1 MPKATASKQ
10 GKRFDLKE
18 LPEGFVVLRK
28 LSYGEM
34 LARRNLGMGV
44 SAPFKRDSD
53 QMDLK
58 LDLSQEE
65 VRVYEFSHMIIEHNL
80 EDEEGNH
87 LAMNNRAD
95 IDRLDPKIALEIE
108 GYINELN
115 LPDDE
120 RPLAERSGSPSDTE
134 NGSRT
139 QT

>member
-10 GKRFDLKE
+10 GKRFELKE

-44 SAPFKRDSD
+44 SAPFRRDSD
-53 QMDLK
+53 QIDLK
-58 LDLSQEE
+58 MDLSQEE

-80 EDEEGNH
+80 EDEDGNH
-87 LAMNNRAD
+87 LNMTNRAD

-108 GYINELN
+108 VYINELN

-120 RPLAERSGSPSDTE
+120 LPLPAPSGSPSVTG
-134 NGSRT
+134 NGSTT

>member
-18 LPEGFVVLRK
+18 LPEGYVVLRK

-44 SAPFKRDSD
+44 SAPFRRDSD
-53 QMDLK
+53 EIDLK
-58 LDLSQEE
+58 MDLSQEE

-87 LAMNNRAD
+87 LNMNNRAD

-108 GYINELN
+108 AYINELN

-120 RPLAERSGSPSDTE
+120 RPLPAPSGSPLDTE